1 MKTAGHSDSSTTAFF
16 VVEMDGEIT
25 SQYGIFLE
33 ALKAGMELKRNFFRK
48 AKSKCM
54 KRIERKLSDNER
66 LH

>member
-33 ALKAGMELKRNFFRK
+33 ALKAGMELKRKFPQSQIKVHEADRTE
-48 AKSKCM
+48 AK
-54 KRIERKLSDNER
+54 R
-66 LH
+66 